1 MNTMLNILKRLT
13 ATAVI
18 GLTMVSGVVM
28 AEGAAVSCAKEGTPE
43 QLEGKVVKVDMDQ
56 EKITLLD
63 TSGTLHEFNASKET
77 LQEYKAGDTIKAKLR
92 CEK

>member
-1 MNTMLNILKRLT
+1 MNTKMNILKRLT
-13 ATAVI
+13 AIAIV
-18 GLTMVSGVVM
+18 GLTMQSGVVM
-28 AEGAAVSCAKEGTPE
+28 AEAAVVSCAKEGTPG

-56 EKITLLD
+56 EKITLRD
-63 TSGTLHEFNASKET
+63 TSGTVHEFNASKET

>member
-1 MNTMLNILKRLT
+1 MNTKMNIFKRL
-13 ATAVI
+13 AAIAIV
-18 GLTMVSGVVM
+18 GLIMQSGIVM

-56 EKITLLD
+56 EKITLRD
-63 TSGTLHEFNASKET
+63 INGTLHEFNASKET

>member
-1 MNTMLNILKRLT
+1 MNTKMNILKRLI
-13 ATAVI
+13 ATVTI

-28 AEGAAVSCAKEGTPE
+28 AEDAAVSCAKEGTPE
-43 QLEGKVVKVDMDQ
+43 QLEGKVVKVDIDQ
-56 EKITLLD
+56 EKITLRD
-63 TSGTLHEFNASKET
+63 TSGTVHEFNASKET

>member
-1 MNTMLNILKRLT
+1 MNTKMNISKSLIAI
-13 ATAVI
+13 ATI
-18 GLTMVSGVVM
+18 GLTMVSGAAM

-43 QLEGKVVKVDMDQ
+43 QLEGQVVKVDMDQ
-56 EKITLLD
+56 EKITLRD
-63 TSGTLHEFNASKET
+63 TSGTIHEFNASKET